1 MSSNFIIK
9 IIKNSY
15 LSSLKFVAL
24 FIFKSINYLKQKGII
39 KSINYSYKDYGY
51 YRFRKEEMDKS
62 FQTFK
67 KHFYKSV
74 FLHST
79 QIRRFAIS
87 EATKDEKDN
96 DYFLEFG
103 VYKAASLNFFS
114 KYIKKNTIYGFDSF
128 QGINHNWVGHT
139 EEIGHKDLKKKL
151 PKVHSNVILIA
162 GWIEETLEKFIIEKN
177 NISIKFIH
185 IDTDT
190 YESTN
195 YILKKLKPYL
205 QNNCIILFDE
215 LYNFAGWSVGEYK
228 ALIENFEEE
237 EYEFFAFSLVGKQ
250 AAIRYKKLS

>member
-1 MSSNFIIK
+1 MNFNFIVKSLKTI
-9 IIKNSY
+9 Y
-15 LSSLKFVAL
+15 LKSLKFIAL
-24 FIFKSINYLKQKGII
+24 FVVKSINYLKQKGII
-39 KSINYSYKDYGY
+39 KSVNYSYKDFGY

-74 FLHST
+74 FLHSS

-87 EATKDEKDN
+87 EATKDEKKN

-103 VYKAASLNFFS
+103 VYKGASLNFFS
-114 KYIKKNTIYGFDSF
+114 KYIKINDIYGFDSF
-128 QGINHNWVGHT
+128 EGINHNWVGHT
-139 EEIGHKDLKKKL
+139 EEIGHKNLNKKL
-151 PKVHSNVILIA
+151 PKVHSNVVLIP
-162 GWIEETLEKFIIEKN
+162 GWIEETLEKFISEKK

-190 YESTN
+190 YETTN

-228 ALIENFEEE
+228 ALIENFKES
-237 EYEFFAFSLVGKQ
+237 EYEFFAFSLEGKQ
-250 AAIRYKKLS
+250 AAIRYKKL

>member
-1 MSSNFIIK
+1 MNFNFILK
-9 IIKNSY
+9 TLQNVY
-15 LSSLKFVAL
+15 LSSLKFLAL
-24 FIFKSINYLKQKGII
+24 FVLKSINYLKQKGII
-39 KSINYSYKDYGY
+39 KSVNYSYKDFGY

-74 FLHST
+74 FLHSS

-87 EATKDEKDN
+87 EATKDEKEN

-103 VYKAASLNFFS
+103 VFKGASLNFFS
-114 KYIKKNTIYGFDSF
+114 KYIKQNTIYGFDSF
-128 QGINHNWVGHT
+128 EGINYNWSGHT

-151 PKVHSNVILIA
+151 PKVNSNVILIP
-162 GWIEETLEKFIIEKN
+162 GWIEETLDKFISERK

-195 YILKKLKPYL
+195 HILKKVKPYL

-215 LYNFAGWSVGEYK
+215 LYNYAGWSVGEYK
-228 ALIENFEEE
+228 ALIENFKEN
-237 EYEFFAFSLVGKQ
+237 EYEFFAFSLEGKQ
-250 AAIRYKKLS
+250 AAMKYKKL